1 MDAKTRNR
9 KYKLHQKI
17 KTLFRYT
24 SKGKTVY
31 VPYDFANDNPAVQ
44 ELQSKYNYQIQ
55 YSIQ

>member
-1 MDAKTRNR
+1 MSTKLLNR

-17 KTLFRYT
+17 KGSFRYS
-24 SKGKTVY
+24 SKGKTVF
-31 VPYDFANDNPAVQ
+31 VPHDFENDNTAVK